1 MSLKIFSKILGAMSS
16 VLARLGALALF
27 FMVILTSVDVGCR
40 YVLNSPILGAF
51 ELTEFLVLIV
61 IFSFIGYT
69 QALKGHICVDLLVS
83 RLPSRVQTWIEIF
96 NHTICLLLMAL
107 IAWMGYQ
114 RALELMMIG
123 DNSPNLMIPK
133 YPFAIFLSIGC
144 AVMCIEF
151 AKDLWRLL
159 SSLREREG
167 S

>member
-1 MSLKIFSKILGAMSS
+1 MSLKIFSKIVGALSS

-27 FMVILTSVDVGCR
+27 TIVILTSVDVACR
-40 YVLNSPILGAF
+40 YILKSSIVGAL

-61 IFSFIGYT
+61 IFSFLGYT
-69 QALKGHICVDLLVS
+69 QAQKGHISVDLVVS
-83 RLPSRVQTWIEIF
+83 RLPSRAQTWIEIF
-96 NHTICLLLMAL
+96 NHTVCLLLMAL

-114 RALELMMIG
+114 RALELMEIG
-123 DNSPNLMIPK
+123 DNSPNLAIPK